1 MVRHARQKVQ
11 HVGKG
16 PDSERSAVRFARIVM
31 GLDAQGW
38 PPDTAGCSMTSR
50 DAGELGKG

>member
-1 MVRHARQKVQ
+1 M
-11 HVGKG
+11 GKG